1 MELYNGRPEDTSGR
15 KEKEIKVYDILDSL
29 HIPYIRADHEAV
41 MTMEACEE
49 IDKALGMEICKNLF
63 LCNRKKTSY
72 YLLLMPGNK
81 ALKTKELSQQIPT
94 TRLSF
99 ASGED
104 METYLNVTPGSA
116 TVMGL
121 IFDPENKVQLLDMLN
136 PKTQGGST
144 FGTEQKR
151 TAVVGAGAAGYS
163 GICFA
168 DGLVALPAADFHRIL
183 LLGYSGPHGGA
194 CHGQHRLFAG
204 HNFAAVCI
212 WYRR

>member
-104 METYLNVTPGSA
+104 MEEYLNVTPGSA
-116 TVMGL
+116 TIMGL
-121 IFDPENKVQLLDMLN
+121 IFDPENRVQLVIDEELL
-136 PKTQGGST
+136 KEEW
-144 FGTEQKR
+144 FGCHPCINTSSLKLRTEDVLSKYLQ
-151 TAVVGAGAAGYS
+151 AVHHEYITVTLS
-163 GICFA
+163 
-168 DGLVALPAADFHRIL
+168 DTD
-183 LLGYSGPHGGA
+183 
-194 CHGQHRLFAG
+194 QM
-204 HNFAAVCI
+204 
-212 WYRR
+212 

>member
-15 KEKEIKVYDILDSL
+15 KEKEIKVYDILDRL

-121 IFDPENKVQLLDMLN
+121 IFDQENKVQLLVDEDLLKLEEFGCHPCVNTSSIKM
-136 PKTQGGST
+136 KTADVFDKFLKEIHHDYIMVKLSDGN
-144 FGTEQKR
+144 EQE
-151 TAVVGAGAAGYS
+151 
-163 GICFA
+163 
-168 DGLVALPAADFHRIL
+168 
-183 LLGYSGPHGGA
+183 
-194 CHGQHRLFAG
+194 
-204 HNFAAVCI
+204 
-212 WYRR
+212 

>member
-1 MELYNGRPEDTSGR
+1 MKLENGRPENTEGR
-15 KEKEIKVYDILDSL
+15 LEKEIRVYEFLDEL
-29 HIPYIRADHEAV
+29 GVEYQRVDHEAA

-81 ALKTKELSQQIPT
+81 AFKTKELSQQIPT

-121 IFDPENKVQLLDMLN
+121 IFDPENKVQLLVDEDLLKLEEFGCHPCVNTSSIKM
-136 PKTQGGST
+136 KTADVFDKFLKEIHHDYIMVKLSDGN
-144 FGTEQKR
+144 EQE
-151 TAVVGAGAAGYS
+151 
-163 GICFA
+163 
-168 DGLVALPAADFHRIL
+168 
-183 LLGYSGPHGGA
+183 
-194 CHGQHRLFAG
+194 
-204 HNFAAVCI
+204 
-212 WYRR
+212 

>member
-63 LCNRKKTSY
+63 LCNRKKTAY
-72 YLLLMPGNK
+72 YLLLMPGSK

-104 METYLNVTPGSA
+104 MEDYLNVTPGSA

-121 IFDPENKVQLLDMLN
+121 IFDPENKVQLLVDEDLLKLEEFGCHPCVN
-136 PKTQGGST
+136 TSSLKIRTKDIVET
-144 FGTEQKR
+144 F
-151 TAVVGAGAAGYS
+151 
-163 GICFA
+163 
-168 DGLVALPAADFHRIL
+168 LPAVHHDMTVVKL
-183 LLGYSGPHGGA
+183 TGE
-194 CHGQHRLFAG
+194 
-204 HNFAAVCI
+204 
-212 WYRR
+212 

>member
-1 MELYNGRPEDTSGR
+1 MKLYNGRPEDTSGR

-29 HIPYIRADHEAV
+29 HISYIRADHEAV

-49 IDKALGMEICKNLF
+49 IDKELGMEICKNLF
-63 LCNRKKTSY
+63 LCNRKKTAY

-104 METYLNVTPGSA
+104 MEAYLNVTPGSA

-121 IFDPENKVQLLDMLN
+121 IFDPENKVQLLVDEDVLRAEYFGCHPCVN
-136 PKTQGGST
+136 TSSLRLKTADVFDIVLKH
-144 FGTEQKR
+144 FGHEMVKVQL
-151 TAVVGAGAAGYS
+151 VGEE
-163 GICFA
+163 
-168 DGLVALPAADFHRIL
+168 
-183 LLGYSGPHGGA
+183 
-194 CHGQHRLFAG
+194 
-204 HNFAAVCI
+204 
-212 WYRR
+212 